1 MTANQT
7 TAPPVIPIPLP
18 PQQLPPL
25 LTRKQTFCDVLQV
38 SMVSG
43 KRWAKSGRF
52 APLPVKLGRCA
63 RYRRDEVLAW
73 VAAGCPARREWRWN
87 GGGK

>member
-7 TAPPVIPIPLP
+7 TAPPVTPIPMP
-18 PQQLPPL
+18 TPAL
-25 LTRKQTFCDVLQV
+25 LTRQETAQLINV
-38 SMVSG
+38 SLVSL
-43 KRWAKSGRF
+43 KRWNRSGRF
-52 APLPVKLGRCA
+52 GPSPIKLGKCTRF
-63 RYRRDEVLAW
+63 RRDEVLAW